1 MVMRAGVMS
10 TTIAIYLAVLVI
22 FVIGSLLS
30 LILRGIALSTIGK
43 KKGLTGTGL
52 AFIPY
57 ARLYFQGLVA
67 GEVNL
72 FGKKIKNP
80 GLFILIYNIIS
91 GMIMGVIS
99 TIWVYFVIL
108 RLMMIDS
115 SGINTEEALIQAM
128 AVNVIFYII
137 FLIVMLVGI
146 AVYGIVVLMNYQI
159 YKTLVGK
166 NEAIFHAVLG
176 LLIPLYESICLF
188 ALRNREHIEEQAES
202 LSRDSMWG

>member
-1 MVMRAGVMS
+1 MVMG
-10 TTIAIYLAVLVI
+10 TGAISAIITMYLAILAI
-22 FVIGSLLS
+22 FVLSGLLS
-30 LILRGIALSTIGK
+30 LILRGVALSTIGK

-67 GEVNL
+67 GEIDL

-80 GLFILIYNIIS
+80 GLFILIFNVIS
-91 GMIMGVIS
+91 GMIMGAVS
-99 TIWVYFVIL
+99 TIWVYFAVF

-115 SGINTEEALIQAM
+115 SGINTGEVLTQALT
-128 AVNVIFYII
+128 VNVIFYIVLFI
-137 FLIVMLVGI
+137 AIIVCTAI
-146 AVYGIVVLMNYQI
+146 YGIIVLMNYQI

-176 LLIPLYESICLF
+176 LFIPLYESICLF
-188 ALRNREHIEEQAES
+188 ALRNREHIEEQAEPPNQ
-202 LSRDSMWG
+202 DSMWG